1 MDSNL
6 QNNQII
12 PEEVKPEINVVEPE
26 PTIVKEVNTK
36 APEKE
41 EFNLVKELKKPL
53 INNEQLFNN
62 LIDKTTD
69 GSGLN
74 NFLIEQRDAYL
85 QRLEKAKVNQKALR
99 IEQEKLAQT
108 PASSILRGLI
118 NGRLQS
124 FNELFELGDDTL
136 RTILGKDLKGN
147 FDLIDLKELGTEI
160 EGDQENPFYF
170 IPKAITQYV
179 VPTAM
184 LRNRLKVLGLK
195 RFQGV
200 AAAGIVDFALTDP
213 YEDNAFNLFS
223 EGLSSDMVN
232 NMVEYLKSTPVDTA
246 FKLKTGVGVEKFVDA
261 TKTVSDFMATPDA
274 PEDNIVSAEDKYLLR
289 IKNGLHAF
297 LFDRFAT
304 TTLKAGGEGID
315 AAKKIAKNTGIG
327 EKLSTTAK
335 DLTGL
340 FGQKLDDVT
349 AFMVNSFKDIK
360 NDPKRKAILLKRLLN
375 YQKATNSDVIADEK
389 AMNEME
395 FINILKKFKKTELL
409 KKKQKTKQKK
419 LEKIVG
425 SKKQKSITPLD
436 SDGDIIDPFGYKR
449 TFFAGQ
455 FKTHGDVIDFL
466 NARTKQIL
474 DEAKAG
480 GVNKTRGTGVKPPR
494 KNTIAGLSAIAEAQ
508 LPFDTVNALSD
519 ITEILY
525 EKTRN
530 K

>member
-12 PEEVKPEINVVEPE
+12 PEEVKPQINVVEPE
-26 PTIVKEVNTK
+26 PTVVKEVNTK
-36 APEKE
+36 APEKK

-53 INNEQLFNN
+53 VNNEQFFNN

-99 IEQEKLAQT
+99 AEQEKT
-108 PASSILRGLI
+108 MSENPASLILRGLI

-160 EGDQENPFYF
+160 EGDQEKPLYF

-195 RFQGV
+195 RFQGL

-213 YEDNAFNLFS
+213 YEDNAFNFLS
-223 EGLSSDMVN
+223 EGLGSDMVN
-232 NMVEYLKSTPVDTA
+232 NMVEYLKSTPVDKA
-246 FKLKTGVGVEKFVDA
+246 FQLKTGVGVEKFVDA
-261 TKTVSDFMATPDA
+261 TKTVSDFMATPDR
-274 PEDNIVSAEDKYLLR
+274 PEDNRVSAEDKYLLR
-289 IKNGLHAF
+289 IKNNIHAF
-297 LFDRFAT
+297 MFDRIAT
-304 TTLKAGGEGID
+304 GTIKAGGEGID

-335 DLTGL
+335 DITGL

-349 AFMVNSFKDIK
+349 GFIVNSFKDIK

-409 KKKQKTKQKK
+409 RKKQKTKQKK

-466 NARTKQIL
+466 NA
-474 DEAKAG
+474 
-480 GVNKTRGTGVKPPR
+480 
-494 KNTIAGLSAIAEAQ
+494 
-508 LPFDTVNALSD
+508 
-519 ITEILY
+519 
-525 EKTRN
+525 
-530 K
+530 

>member
-12 PEEVKPEINVVEPE
+12 PEEAKPDINVVEPE

-85 QRLEKAKVNQKALR
+85 QREEKAKVNQKAFR
-99 IEQEKLAQT
+99 AEQENLAET
-108 PASSILRGLI
+108 PAASIFRGLI

-195 RFQGV
+195 RFQGI

-261 TKTVSDFMATPDA
+261 TKTVSDFMATPDR
-274 PEDNIVSAEDKYLLR
+274 PEDNRVSAEDKYLLR
-289 IKNGLHAF
+289 IKNNIHAF
-297 LFDRFAT
+297 MFDRIAT
-304 TTLKAGGEGID
+304 GTIKAGGEGID

-335 DLTGL
+335 DVTGL

-349 AFMVNSFKDIK
+349 AFIVDTFKDIK

-375 YQKATNSDVIADEK
+375 YQKATNADVIADEK

-395 FINILKKFKKTELL
+395 FINILKKFKKTELV
-409 KKKQKTKQKK
+409 KKKQKAKQKK

-466 NARTKQIL
+466 NARTKQII

-480 GVNKTRGTGVKPPR
+480 GVNKTKGTVFKPPR
-494 KNTIAGLSAIAEAQ
+494 RNTLAKLAAKA
-508 LPFDTVNALSD
+508 
-519 ITEILY
+519 
-525 EKTRN
+525 
-530 K
+530 